1 MFMAKNEMEMLDE
14 IDRLILK
21 IIKKEG
27 SQTTYQIAKLADI
40 SWSTANTHCYKMQ
53 AIGVL
58 KGRFEQE
65 KIGARRKVVWRL
77 IEGKE

>member
-1 MFMAKNEMEMLDE
+1 MAKNEMEMLDE

-21 IIKKEG
+21 IMKKEG
-27 SQTTYQIAKLADI
+27 PITTYQIAKMADI

-53 AIGVL
+53 AINVV

-65 KIGARRKVVWRL
+65 KIGARRKVVWRIL
-77 IEGKE
+77 EKQQ